1 MMHRTHLLMMIV
13 KGRLINVRM
22 IVKIPSLTF
31 PASGTEY
38 VPDGPR
44 LDDPPTKMTEAM
56 DTSDTNTSDGIA
68 PERDQCCSFNIGFT
82 HLYIGLPSLLDALLA
97 SMSQAE

>member
-1 MMHRTHLLMMIV
+1 MMMV

-44 LDDPPTKMTEAM
+44 LDDPPTKMTEAI
-56 DTSDTNTSDGIA
+56 DTSDTKINDGTAPKDISVIQSIIA
-68 PERDQCCSFNIGFT
+68 LPT
-82 HLYIGLPSLLDALLA
+82 HPCTDLPNLLA
-97 SMSQAE
+97 S